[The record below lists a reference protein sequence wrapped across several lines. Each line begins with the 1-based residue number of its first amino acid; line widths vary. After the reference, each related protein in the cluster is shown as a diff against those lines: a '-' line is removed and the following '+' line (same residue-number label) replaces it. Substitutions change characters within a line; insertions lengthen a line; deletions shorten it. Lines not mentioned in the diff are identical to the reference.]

1 MKKMG
6 LLLVFFCSTS
16 YALAQGQIVNCSIN
30 NDYRG
35 KCRFVVEKGGSFSL
49 SHPNRQ
55 GQPLFSEITDVSVY
69 IVARNQAEVRGLT
82 TAGINSRWGEAVRS
96 RRNPACWV
104 GSDFE
109 VCAWK

>member
-1 MKKMG
+1 MKKIG

-16 YALAQGQIVNCSIN
+16 YVLAQGQIVNCSIN

-35 KCRFVVEKGGSFSL
+35 KCRFDVERGGSFSL
-49 SHPNRQ
+49 SHPS
-55 GQPLFSEITDVSVY
+55 GKPLFGGIMDVSVY

-82 TAGINSRWGEAVRS
+82 TDGIKSRWGEAVRS